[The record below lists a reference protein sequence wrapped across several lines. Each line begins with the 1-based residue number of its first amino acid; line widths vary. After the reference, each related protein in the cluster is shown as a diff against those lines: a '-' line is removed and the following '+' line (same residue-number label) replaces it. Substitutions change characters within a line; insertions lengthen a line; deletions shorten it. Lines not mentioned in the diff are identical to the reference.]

1 MQKDFQ
7 ENASTRRNASS
18 SAERWY
24 VTYGTGVTPPAYEE
38 GIKTT
43 QRCGSYSVGKR
54 ASANCRQRTAGEK
67 RQEGVSF
74 PRKSWWGPRM
84 SCTQQAT
91 CQFSSIFRNAEASPV
106 LCHPSNAG
114 TPPFHA
120 ASDLPLQLQA
130 MQQKQG
136 LCWRSRRSSASDRP
150 SAPLQ
155 ISVHS
160 KGCHVTRA
168 AFSRSTQACRPS
180 DS

>member
-24 VTYGTGVTPPAYEE
+24 VTYDTGVTPPAYEE

-114 TPPFHA
+114 TPPW
-120 ASDLPLQLQA
+120 PLLEIPQIF
-130 MQQKQG
+130 
-136 LCWRSRRSSASDRP
+136 CVRSSKCASANLCPQQRMPCHESCVFSVNP
-150 SAPLQ
+150 S
-155 ISVHS
+155 V
-160 KGCHVTRA
+160 
-168 AFSRSTQACRPS
+168 QAV
-180 DS
+180 